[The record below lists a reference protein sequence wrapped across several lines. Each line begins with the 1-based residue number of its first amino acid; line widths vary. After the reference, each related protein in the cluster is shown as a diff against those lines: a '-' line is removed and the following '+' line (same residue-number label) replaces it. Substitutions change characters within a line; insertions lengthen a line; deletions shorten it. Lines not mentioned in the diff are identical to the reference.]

1 MRRARGGNFAG
12 SSTSAALTV
21 TVIALGLAKLVHVT
35 TSGATATATISR
47 RGASGQRCTLAIA
60 LTARAKG
67 KTIKV
72 GSARA
77 TLPASPTNPRVLPTV
92 RIKLTGAG
100 RRPLSPH
107 HRLQVELTA
116 IQTILGKPKTF
127 ATKTITFRNACADGD
142 FLCPLPTPGGRR

>member
-21 TVIALGLAKLVHVT
+21 TVIALDLAKLVHVT
-35 TSGATATATISR
+35 TSGATVTATISR
-47 RGASGQRCTLAIA
+47 RGASGQRCTLAIG

-142 FLCPLPTPGGRR
+142 FACPLPTPGGRR